1 MGAQGLM
8 NAPRVVLDTNCVVSA
23 LLFEHG
29 RLAWLRRAWQREAI
43 IPLADQATLR
53 ELIRV
58 LGCPRFRLA
67 PADQHALLGEYL
79 PWVETVAGTPLRAWP
94 ALADRDDACFLDL
107 AATAEAHYLVS
118 GDADLL
124 RLAETVTPVR
134 IVSPAGLPEIL
145 WDDFFQGPGVGEDFM
160 REREQPPAPERPAL

>member
-1 MGAQGLM
+1 MK
-8 NAPRVVLDTNCVVSA
+8 APRVVLDTNCVVSA

-29 RLAWLRRAWQREAI
+29 RMAWLRRAWQREAI

-58 LGCPRFRLA
+58 LGYPRFSLT

-79 PWVETVAGTPLRAWP
+79 PWVETVADTPSRAWP
-94 ALADRDDACFLDL
+94 NLADPNDAPFLDL
-107 AATAEAHYLVS
+107 AAAAQAQYLVS

-124 RLAETVTPVR
+124 QLAATVTHVR
-134 IVSPAGLPEIL
+134 IVSPAGLLEIL
-145 WDDFFQGPGVGEDFM
+145 WDDFFQGPGVAEDFM
-160 REREQPPAPERPAL
+160 REREQPSPRERPAL